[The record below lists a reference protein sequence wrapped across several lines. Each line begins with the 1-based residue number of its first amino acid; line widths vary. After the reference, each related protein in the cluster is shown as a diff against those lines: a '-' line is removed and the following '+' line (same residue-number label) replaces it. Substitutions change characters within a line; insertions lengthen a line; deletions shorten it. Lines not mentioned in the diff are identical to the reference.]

1 MIAECILSLESAAPI
16 ALNRKWV
23 LGKGRMF
30 RAAAWTRADA
40 IFRVE
45 CMAKRRDP
53 QPYPGPVKVEIWQRP
68 RLDIDALAKFV
79 LDSMQGVIY
88 VDDKQVE
95 HLSIHREAGREL
107 TSVQVWRIEP

>member
-1 MIAECILSLESAAPI
+1 MTCLLSLESAAPI

-45 CMAKRRDP
+45 CLAKRTLTHP
-53 QPYPGPVKVEIWQRP
+53 CPGPVAVEIWQRP

-88 VDDKQVE
+88 LDDKQVE
-95 HLSIHREAGREL
+95 RLTIHREAGRQL
-107 TSVQVWRIEP
+107 TAVEVWQIAPS